1 MPRASPFFFFPLLFV
16 RWGGGRR
23 EKTKK
28 LARLSVERARD
39 SFTRGSRHRF
49 HFSASLSLS
58 LCPSPSPSP
67 FVRSFAR
74 SLVRSSDTETSFES
88 LLSAKVPISKSES
101 SAIHGNARTG
111 RIVNTAPGMRESTDD
126 PRHVASRRVASTRG
140 LRANRL
146 AWASARA
153 RSRATFEKGVTTP
166 CVSTRAP
173 PKPGRLFSSFHYLP
187 HSLSLS
193 LCFYLAASMFIITCH
208 DDSILDR
215 NSHVCFS
222 HDFLTQF
229 LFPHHVTIFFFS
241 LEKNR
246 VEETFAVCLPP
257 RRKKRKTFSK
267 MFVVEHRIT
276 CTYIYIYIFY
286 IDNTTINKEKRI
298 TPRRRRR
305 SRRGGREKKKKT
317 LKKILSFTEHQR
329 LIRAR

>member
-1 MPRASPFFFFPLLFV
+1 MPRASPLPFLLSFFFFFFPSSV
-16 RWGGGRR
+16 RPLGRG
-23 EKTKK
+23 EKGKNKK
-28 LARLSVERARD
+28 VGSPIRRTCTGFFHPRISSPI
-39 SFTRGSRHRF
+39 SFLCF
-49 HFSASLSLS
+49 PLSLS

-88 LLSAKVPISKSES
+88 LLSAKVPIFKSES
-101 SAIHGNARTG
+101 NAIHGNARTG

-193 LCFYLAASMFIITCH
+193 VFLSRREYVYYHVSRRF
-208 DDSILDR
+208 DSRSKLTR
-215 NSHVCFS
+215 VFFSRFS
-222 HDFLTQF
+222 HSVS
-229 LFPHHVTIFFFS
+229 FP
-241 LEKNR
+241 
-246 VEETFAVCLPP
+246 PP
-257 RRKKRKTFSK
+257 RHDLFLL
-267 MFVVEHRIT
+267 
-276 CTYIYIYIFY
+276 
-286 IDNTTINKEKRI
+286 
-298 TPRRRRR
+298 P
-305 SRRGGREKKKKT
+305 
-317 LKKILSFTEHQR
+317 
-329 LIRAR
+329 

>member
-1 MPRASPFFFFPLLFV
+1 MPRASPLPFLLSFFFFFIFPLLFV

-49 HFSASLSLS
+49 HFSASFSFS
-58 LCPSPSPSP
+58 LCPSPSPSPSP

-153 RSRATFEKGVTTP
+153 RSRATFEKGVTTR

-193 LCFYLAASMFIITCH
+193 LGFYLAASMFIITCH

-257 RRKKRKTFSK
+257 RRKKRKTFPK

-276 CTYIYIYIFY
+276 CTYIYFTS
-286 IDNTTINKEKRI
+286 TTQQL
-298 TPRRRRR
+298 TRRRESHREEEEEVEGG
-305 SRRGGREKKKKT
+305 GGRKKRK
-317 LKKILSFTEHQR
+317 H
-329 LIRAR
+329 

>member
-1 MPRASPFFFFPLLFV
+1 MPRASPLPFLLSFFFFFFPLLFV

-88 LLSAKVPISKSES
+88 LLSAKVPIFKSES

-193 LCFYLAASMFIITCH
+193 VFLSRREYYVYYHVSRRF
-208 DDSILDR
+208 DSRSKLTR
-215 NSHVCFS
+215 VFFSRFS
-222 HDFLTQF
+222 HSVS
-229 LFPHHVTIFFFS
+229 FP
-241 LEKNR
+241 
-246 VEETFAVCLPP
+246 PP
-257 RRKKRKTFSK
+257 RHDLFLL
-267 MFVVEHRIT
+267 
-276 CTYIYIYIFY
+276 
-286 IDNTTINKEKRI
+286 
-298 TPRRRRR
+298 P
-305 SRRGGREKKKKT
+305 
-317 LKKILSFTEHQR
+317 
-329 LIRAR
+329 

>member
-1 MPRASPFFFFPLLFV
+1 MPRASPLPFLLSFFFFFSLFCSSVGEGGEGKKQKSWLAYPSNVHGILSPEDLVTDFISLLP
-16 RWGGGRR
+16 
-23 EKTKK
+23 
-28 LARLSVERARD
+28 
-39 SFTRGSRHRF
+39 
-49 HFSASLSLS
+49 SLSLS
-58 LCPSPSPSP
+58 VPLPLPL
-67 FVRSFAR
+67 RSFVR
-74 SLVRSSDTETSFES
+74 SLVRWFVPRTRRRVSRACSRPKFQFPNPSPARFTVTRERGASST
-88 LLSAKVPISKSES
+88 
-101 SAIHGNARTG
+101 R
-111 RIVNTAPGMRESTDD
+111 RAPGMRESTDD

-257 RRKKRKTFSK
+257 RRKKRKTFPK

-276 CTYIYIYIFY
+276 CTYIYIYILHRQH
-286 IDNTTINKEKRI
+286 NN
-298 TPRRRRR
+298 
-305 SRRGGREKKKKT
+305 
-317 LKKILSFTEHQR
+317 
-329 LIRAR
+329 